1 MRWFSRRSDADYQA
15 EISEHLEAET
25 QANIDRGLSPDEAR
39 RVAHAAFGSRAS
51 VRQRL
56 HEGRRLFWMSAVGQD
71 MRFGLRAILKHRL
84 LSCIVVLTMS
94 VGIGCTTAVFSLLN
108 AIVFAPPVAFDPDSF
123 VQVVRPATSSPD
135 VAFDHRHDHDI
146 ADVARYEALR
156 NQIRSLRMLAAWS
169 SESASA
175 PLGGDDAEP
184 AGAILTSCN
193 VFQVISDARA
203 LAGRFLQTSDCD
215 DRLPVAVISE
225 RAWRRRFA
233 ADPAIVGRPLAYGRH
248 VLTIVGVAP
257 DLRSNADLAG
267 FALWLPYTLQP
278 QLQDLFRSRSGS
290 CEPSDS
296 PPCKAW
302 MIQNSRWLSLA
313 GRLAPGFSR
322 SAAAAELKVLT
333 SREADSDIADRL
345 TVSDGSLWSKGA
357 LGVAVTFALILLLP
371 TVVALIVCTNVAS
384 LLLSRAV
391 KRQQEMAIRLAI
403 GGGRLTLARMLL
415 VEQLLLAGV
424 AAVLSLSLVKALP
437 PILVARLPG
446 LSERILHGTGPD
458 WRVFVYLA
466 AVALLTAIGA
476 GTAPALQSLN
486 LRIVEALKGRHTA
499 SGSRGISRT
508 QAVLICAQVVLSM
521 VPVVGTAAFL
531 RAERR
536 FHNPGFDAGQVVFA
550 SVFRDRESG
559 AALEWPVE
567 RVRALPAVRSTAFAT
582 STPPFVDGM
591 ITIERPGARSPHE
604 FPVLAVSPDYFRT
617 VGITLVSGR
626 PFREDDV
633 LRSDSGRPVIVSTTL
648 ARHLFPGQHAVG
660 KTFDAPVEHT
670 RFEIVGIASD
680 AMTFTNG
687 SRFTSDRSLIY
698 QILDSKPDT
707 SGRPADPVLLVRF
720 GGDIRQFTT
729 DLQAVLKPVHKRVV
743 VDSLQSVVDE
753 SLDVLRLLRTLV
765 MVTAGIGLGLALTGV
780 FGILAFAAAQ
790 RRKEVA
796 IRAAVGAS
804 RADIF
809 GAILRPALW
818 PTGFGIALGT
828 VLSFGALRFFE
839 SVSREQWAASD
850 PGAYVTGAFVLVC
863 AALAAMSSPAWRA
876 ATVNPSKA
884 LRED

>member
-1 MRWFSRRSDADYQA
+1 MGWFSRLSDADHRE
-15 EISEHLEAET
+15 EIGEHIELET
-25 QANIDRGLSPDEAR
+25 QANIDRGMSPDEAR
-39 RVAHAAFGSRAS
+39 RMARAAFGSVAS

-56 HEGRRLFWMSAVGQD
+56 HEGRREFWLSALGQD
-71 MRFGLRAILKHRL
+71 VRFGLRAILKHRV

-94 VGIGCTTAVFSLLN
+94 VGIGCTTAVFSLLS
-108 AIVFAPPVAFDPDSF
+108 AMVFAPPVAFDPDSF
-123 VQVVRPATSSPD
+123 VQIVRPAKSSPD
-135 VAFDHRHDHDI
+135 LAFDYHHDHDI

-156 NQIRSLRMLAAWS
+156 GQIRSLRMLAAWS

-193 VFQVISDARA
+193 VFQVISGTQA
-203 LAGRFLQTSDCD
+203 LAGRLLQPSDCD

-233 ADPAIVGRPLAYGRH
+233 GDPAIIGRSLTYGRH
-248 VLTIVGVAP
+248 VVTIVGVAP
-257 DLRSNADLAG
+257 DLRSNADVAH

-278 QLQDLFRSRSGS
+278 QLTDLFRSRSDS
-290 CEPSDS
+290 CEPKES
-296 PPCKAW
+296 PACKAW
-302 MIQNSRWLSLA
+302 VIQNARWLSLA
-313 GRLAPGFSR
+313 GRLAPGSSR

-333 SREADSDIADRL
+333 GREAVPDIADRL
-345 TVSDGSLWSKGA
+345 TVSDGSLWSEGP
-357 LGVAVTFALILLLP
+357 LSVAVTFALILVLP

-403 GGGRLTLARMLL
+403 GGGRLTLVRMLL

-424 AAVLSLSLVKALP
+424 AAGLSLSLVTALP
-437 PILVARLPG
+437 QILVARLPG
-446 LSERILHGTGPD
+446 LSERILHGTSPD
-458 WRVFVYLA
+458 WRVFVYLG

-486 LRIVEALKGRHTA
+486 LRIVESLKGRHTA

-536 FHNPGFDAGQVVFA
+536 FQNPGFDAGQVVFA
-550 SVFRDRESG
+550 SVLRDRESG
-559 AALEWPVE
+559 SALEWPAE
-567 RVRALPAVRSTAFAT
+567 RVRALPMVRSTALAAT
-582 STPPFVDGM
+582 TPPFIDRM
-591 ITIERPGARSPHE
+591 IAIERPGVGLWE

-617 VGITLVSGR
+617 VGVTLTRGR
-626 PFREDDV
+626 PFREDDS
-633 LRSDSGRPVIVSTTL
+633 LRGDNDRAVIVSTTL
-648 ARHLFPGQHAVG
+648 ARRLFPGQDAVG
-660 KTFDAPVEHT
+660 KTFDAPAEQT

-680 AMTFTNG
+680 ALTFNAG
-687 SRFTSDRSLIY
+687 GQFTSDQSLIY
-698 QILDSKPDT
+698 QIVDRKPDE
-707 SGRPADPVLLVRF
+707 SGRRPTDPVLLVRVD
-720 GGDIRQFTT
+720 GDVSQFTT
-729 DLQAVLKPVHKRVV
+729 DLRAVLKPMRMSVF

-753 SLDVLRLLRTLV
+753 RLEFMRLLRTLV
-765 MVTAGIGLGLALTGV
+765 MVTAAIGLGLALIGV

-804 RADIF
+804 RRDIF
-809 GAILRPALW
+809 GAIIRPALW
-818 PTGFGIALGT
+818 PTALGIAMGA
-828 VLSFGALRFFE
+828 VVSFGVLRFFE
-839 SVSREQWAASD
+839 TVSREQGASSD
-850 PGAYVTGAFVLVC
+850 PGAYLAGACLLLC

-876 ATVNPSKA
+876 ATADPSKA